1 MSLPIF
7 RCFIPLQKV
16 DDYYFIFPPNRVLIR
31 LLEDSR

>member
-16 DDYYFIFPPNRVLIR
+16 DYYYFISPPNTVLVR